1 MYFYLRYLVIVSG
14 LEIGGKSEKSFPLQ
28 LFVDMV
34 TGHVGDIDQQESSS
48 SIVRVIVAGN
58 SLSQDTQDKE
68 SLQKVYLNCIVQDVL
83 NTTLCDKSLSVTCGR
98 WMVFSGYSGFLHH

>member
-1 MYFYLRYLVIVSG
+1 MVKYCVVFLCLRYLVLVSG

-28 LFVDMV
+28 LLVDMV

-58 SLSQDTQDKE
+58 SLSQDTQDKD
-68 SLQKVYLNCIVQDVL
+68 SIQKVF
-83 NTTLCDKSLSVTCGR
+83 TLLYCVKCMS
-98 WMVFSGYSGFLHH
+98 

>member
-1 MYFYLRYLVIVSG
+1 
-14 LEIGGKSEKSFPLQ
+14 
-28 LFVDMV
+28 MV

-68 SLQKVYLNCIVQDVL
+68 SLQKVFTVL
-83 NTTLCDKSLSVTCGR
+83 YCVKCMSKLYRTGCT
-98 WMVFSGYSGFLHH
+98 